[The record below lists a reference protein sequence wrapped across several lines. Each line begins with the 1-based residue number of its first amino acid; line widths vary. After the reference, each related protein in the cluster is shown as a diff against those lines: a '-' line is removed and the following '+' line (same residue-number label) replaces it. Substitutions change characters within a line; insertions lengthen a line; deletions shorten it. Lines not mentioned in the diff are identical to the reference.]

1 MAKDIQPAPSRGGVQ
16 PAPSRSGVHRTT
28 GHRSTGHRWVW
39 LTLAKVLAWLA
50 VLISLGYLFGGPLA
64 RLVQGEDSLVAS
76 MQRASTPFLDDLSN
90 IASRAA
96 DTPVIIGIAALAGLV
111 LRVVLKRWLEP
122 FLLWA
127 TVALQTSM
135 FLLVTLLVSR
145 ERPELEQ
152 MDPAPPT
159 SSFPSGHT
167 GAATA
172 LWLGL
177 AMILAGRI
185 QNRGLRVLVVGL
197 LLLTPAAVGVSRL
210 YRGMHHPSD
219 VVFGALNGVVAVL
232 IVRSAVLGMG
242 AGGHDHP
249 DQLEPKRF
257 PAV

>member
-1 MAKDIQPAPSRGGVQ
+1 MAENIEPAP
-16 PAPSRSGVHRTT
+16 PRSGVHRAA
-28 GHRSTGHRWVW
+28 GHRWVW
-39 LTLAKVLAWLA
+39 LTLAKVLVWLA
-50 VLISLGYLFGGPLA
+50 VLISGGYLLVGPLA
-64 RLVQGEDSLVAS
+64 GLVQGEDSLVAS
-76 MQRASTPFLDDLSN
+76 MQDASTPLLDDLSN
-90 IASRAA
+90 IGSRAA
-96 DTPVIIGIAALAGLV
+96 DTPVIIGLAALIGLA
-111 LRVVLKRWLEP
+111 LRLVLKRWLEP

-145 ERPELEQ
+145 DRPELEQ

-177 AMILAGRI
+177 ALILAGRI
-185 QNRGLRVLVVGL
+185 RRRGLRVLVVGL
-197 LLLTPAAVGVSRL
+197 LLLIPAAVGVTRL

-219 VVFGALNGVVAVL
+219 VVFGVLNGVVAVL
-232 IVRSAVLGMG
+232 IARSAVLGMRPEQ
-242 AGGHDHP
+242 DQP
-249 DQLEPKRF
+249 EKDQLEPRRF

>member
-1 MAKDIQPAPSRGGVQ
+1 VAEDIEPAP
-16 PAPSRSGVHRTT
+16 PRSGVHRAA
-28 GHRSTGHRWVW
+28 GHRWVW
-39 LTLAKVLAWLA
+39 LTLAKVLAWLT
-50 VLISLGYLFGGPLA
+50 VLISVGHLLVGPLA
-64 RLVQGEDSLVAS
+64 GLVEGEDSVAAS
-76 MQRASTPFLDDLSN
+76 LQEASTPFLDGLSN
-90 IASRAA
+90 IGSRAA
-96 DTPVIIGIAALAGLV
+96 DTPVIIGLAALMGLV
-111 LRVVLKRWLEP
+111 LRLVLKRWLEP

-177 AMILAGRI
+177 GMILAGRI

-197 LLLTPAAVGVSRL
+197 LLLIPAAVGVSRL

-219 VVFGALNGVVAVL
+219 VVFGVLNGVVAVL
-232 IVRSAVLGMG
+232 IVRSAVLSMRPRQDGPE
-242 AGGHDHP
+242 P
-249 DQLEPKRF
+249 DRQERRRF